1 MIAIIVLLLINAF
14 GIDQHVLKNQK
25 TSSIINLNKTMSLNE
40 QRISCYAQWK
50 KNYVDCIP
58 YKTIKMDNFK
68 KVNNLILKEVV
79 FAIIKFSWNK
89 MDMFIL
95 RIWRLRYISEIY

>member
-40 QRISCYAQWK
+40 QRISCYAQ
-50 KNYVDCIP
+50 
-58 YKTIKMDNFK
+58 
-68 KVNNLILKEVV
+68 
-79 FAIIKFSWNK
+79 
-89 MDMFIL
+89 
-95 RIWRLRYISEIY
+95 